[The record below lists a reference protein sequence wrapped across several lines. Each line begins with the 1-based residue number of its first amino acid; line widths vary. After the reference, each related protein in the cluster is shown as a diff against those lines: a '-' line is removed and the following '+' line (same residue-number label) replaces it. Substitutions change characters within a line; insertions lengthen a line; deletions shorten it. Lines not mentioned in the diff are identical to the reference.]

1 MGLEVNS
8 LSVRFDGV
16 DVVDDVSFQVP
27 GGTTVAVL
35 GPSGCGKSTLLRAI
49 AGLETPRSGRISW
62 DGEDLAGVPT
72 HRRGTALMFQDGQ
85 LFPGQSVARNVGYP
99 MRLRRRPRKEIA
111 GRVEELLRTVG
122 LLDKA
127 DRLPE
132 VLSGGER
139 QRVALA
145 RALAVSPRLLL
156 LDEPMSALDRDLR
169 EGLARQLRTI
179 LTESGTP
186 AIMVTHDQEEAF
198 AVADRIVLM
207 RAGRIVQA
215 GSLVEVWSAPVDAW
229 AARFLG
235 YPTVLEGAPARFVRD
250 LGAPDAPWTEV
261 ALRRSA
267 LRADPGAP
275 LRGVVVQVHAGPEVV
290 RLRVEVAEL
299 GQVDAVADPGAVVRP
314 GDPIGLGV
322 DPSRIAPVGIGRRPP
337 PASS

>member
-1 MGLEVNS
+1 MALEVSS

-16 DVVDDVSFQVP
+16 DVVDEVSFGVP
-27 GGTTVAVL
+27 DGTTVAVL

-49 AGLETPRSGRISW
+49 AGLETPHSGQISW
-62 DGEDLAGVPT
+62 DGENLAGTPT

-99 MRLRRRPRKEIA
+99 MRLRRRPRREIVR
-111 GRVEELLRTVG
+111 RVEELLTTVG
-122 LLDKA
+122 LQDKA

-132 VLSGGER
+132 MLSGGER

-169 EGLARQLRTI
+169 ESLARQLRTI
-179 LTESGTP
+179 LAEAGRP
-186 AIMVTHDQEEAF
+186 AILVTHDQEEAF

-207 RAGRIVQA
+207 RSGRIVQQ
-215 GSLVEVWSAPVDAW
+215 GSLVEVWSAPADAW

-235 YPTVLEGAPARFVRD
+235 YPTVLEGAAAGFVHD
-250 LGAPDAPWTEV
+250 LVGATEGWAEV

-267 LRADPGAP
+267 LRLDPDGR
-275 LRGVVVQVHAGPEVV
+275 LEGRVVEVYAGPEVV
-290 RLRVEVAEL
+290 RLRVDLPEL
-299 GQVDAVADPGAVVRP
+299 GQVDAVADPGTAARP
-314 GDPIGLGV
+314 GDTIGLGI
-322 DPSRIAPVGIGRRPP
+322 DASRIAPVGIGGQRRTG
-337 PASS
+337 AS